1 MDRIHVLL
9 QLPWFP
15 FRIGIRNIL
24 VSWIRIHKHLRKISY
39 QIIPLVNRN
48 LIKEN
53 DSLFC
58 CHIFFN
64 GYFVLFRLPEKNQT
78 FSGSNGRKMT
88 RVQQKINYT
97 FFYLFN
103 NSYFVRSQNFYIKNI
118 FSFYRRSISLLS
130 HQEQLLE

>member
-1 MDRIHVLL
+1 M
-9 QLPWFP
+9 
-15 FRIGIRNIL
+15 

-58 CHIFFN
+58 CHICFN
-64 GYFVLFRLPEKNQT
+64 GYFVLFRLIEKNQT

-88 RVQQKINYT
+88 VSRVQQKINYT

-103 NSYFVRSQNFYIKNI
+103 NSYFVRSQNFYFKNI
-118 FSFYRRSISLLS
+118 FFFLQEEYFATFSPGKITRIKLFYFLS
-130 HQEQLLE
+130 GSN

>member
-1 MDRIHVLL
+1 M
-9 QLPWFP
+9 
-15 FRIGIRNIL
+15 

-58 CHIFFN
+58 CNICFN
-64 GYFVLFRLPEKNQT
+64 CYFVLFRLIEKNQT

-88 RVQQKINYT
+88 VSKVQQKINYT

-103 NSYFVRSQNFYIKNI
+103 NSYFVRSRNLYIKI
-118 FSFYRRSISLLS
+118 FFVYRRSISLLS
-130 HQEQLLE
+130 HQEKLLEQSYLSFYVLVTKFN